1 MVHHPDPA
9 WPQHVVGWFALATV
23 AVYFFL
29 ASVTLRWRPKRG
41 TRVVK
46 YEPPS
51 GTSPATASY
60 LSERGVSDKPFAVAI
75 VNMAAKG
82 YLRIEQGPND
92 YLITQTDAAIP
103 LEPEEQ
109 IIAERIFFPGR
120 KSVRLSELRF
130 LPKTAFQVRQF
141 LESAAEPNL
150 LSSHFPFFIPGFTIS
165 LWCFLGVALYPEMQ
179 ILWDHTS
186 PVGLLFPAFLAV
198 WFLLATVRT
207 LPAVIFKIESLL
219 PGRTHRMRFVK
230 RDSTTPFLFLF
241 TMASLGVMAWA
252 TSLWFAMQF
261 GSYVLVNMLGWLAL
275 RAPTADGRALLDQLA
290 EFRMFLADVDADR
303 LNRMNAPNATS
314 PTAEKYWGWALALDI
329 EHTWGEQF
337 AAAVLNQLGPGS
349 AMLSIEAN
357 CPEEA
362 RASQEVLDLHLR

>member
-1 MVHHPDPA
+1 MIADPA
-9 WPQHVVGWFALATV
+9 WRLHAAGWFALATV
-23 AVYFFL
+23 TLYFFL
-29 ASVTLRWRPKRG
+29 ASVALRWRPKRG

-51 GTSPATASY
+51 GISPATASY
-60 LSERGVSDKPFAVAI
+60 LLEGGVSDKPFVVAI

-82 YLRIEQGPND
+82 YLRIEQGPSD
-92 YLITQTDAAIP
+92 YLLTQTDAAIP

-109 IIAERIFFPGR
+109 IIAERIFFRGQ
-120 KSVRLSELRF
+120 KSVRLSDLRI
-130 LPKTAFQVRQF
+130 LPKAAFQVRQF
-141 LESAAEPNL
+141 LDSATEPNL

-165 LWCFLGVALYPEMQ
+165 LWCFLGATLYPEMQ
-179 ILWDHTS
+179 ILWDS
-186 PVGLLFPAFLAV
+186 NSAVGLLLPVFLAI

-207 LPAVIFKIESLL
+207 LPALIYKIESLL

-230 RDSTTPFLFLF
+230 RDSTTLFMLLL
-241 TMASLGVMAWA
+241 TIASLGAMAWA

-261 GSYVLVNMLGWLAL
+261 GGYVLVNMLGWLAL
-275 RAPTADGRALLDQLA
+275 RAPTADGRALLEQLS
-290 EFRMFLADVDADR
+290 EFRMFLADVDSDR
-303 LNRMNAPNATS
+303 LNRMNAPNTTS
-314 PTAEKYWGWALALDI
+314 ANAEKYWGWALALDI

-357 CPEEA
+357 SPEET
-362 RASQEVLDLHLR
+362 RASQELLDLHLH